1 MHMAPNTEA
10 YLEERKK
17 EKKKAK
23 THLFPLGFCLY
34 LIPLHCIFTRE
45 IIGGKGV
52 RQHFP
57 DSSLSACSFS
67 IRGKNC
73 SSHP

>member
-17 EKKKAK
+17 KSKNISIPPWFLS
-23 THLFPLGFCLY
+23 LFDSTALQFYQGNY
-34 LIPLHCIFTRE
+34 WE
-45 IIGGKGV
+45 KGV

-57 DSSLSACSFS
+57 DSSLSACCFS
-67 IRGKNC
+67 IRGKNS
-73 SSHP
+73 SSHL